1 MANLTRRHKVAGRPK
16 LELDEN
22 LILSLARIHCTHKEM
37 ASILGCSTD
46 TLKDNYS
53 HLIEKGRDE
62 GKMSLRRSQFKKAID
77 DGNVAMQI
85 WLGKQYLDQKDK
97 IENNQIV
104 QQARPATPE
113 EIRTI
118 MASDYFMNSSDKY
131 EVQ

>member
-1 MANLTRRHKVAGRPK
+1 MAGRPR
-16 LELDEN
+16 LELDEA
-22 LILSLARIHCTHKEM
+22 LILQLSRIHCTHKEM
-37 ASILGCSTD
+37 ASILNCSTD

-104 QQARPATPE
+104 QHARPATIE
-113 EIRTI
+113 EIKTVI
-118 MASDYFMNSSDKY
+118 ASDMFMSSCDKY